1 MARGITQ
8 SDVDRAADTL
18 LAQGERPTVERIRQF
33 LGTGSPNTVTRLLDL
48 WWKALGGRLATSAAK
63 VALPDAPPAVVTLA
77 SQLWEQALAAAQE
90 HAEAGLEGER
100 SALAAAGLEADA
112 RVAAAHQ
119 VAEASEARAAEAAAA
134 LLTAHQRLEDRQR
147 LVDQQAAQILDLTA
161 QRDHALLRTEQL
173 EADGAAV
180 RNRLEGLQQEAE
192 TTRVAHAAH
201 VRAVE
206 DRAHAEVDRARQEA
220 RDHEKALHAAEK
232 GRTARIRELEA
243 ELAQSRTI
251 AIDTN
256 RALASE
262 QARRET
268 LEQQL
273 AEVHR
278 RLDAA
283 LQAAPRAARLSAPR
297 RPAVT
302 PRRPR
307 PR

>member
-119 VAEASEARAAEAAAA
+119 AAEASEARAAEAAAA
-134 LLTAHQRLEDRQR
+134 LLTANLFFVSITVQFYSSANLI
-147 LVDQQAAQILDLTA
+147 V
-161 QRDHALLRTEQL
+161 
-173 EADGAAV
+173 
-180 RNRLEGLQQEAE
+180 
-192 TTRVAHAAH
+192 
-201 VRAVE
+201 
-206 DRAHAEVDRARQEA
+206 
-220 RDHEKALHAAEK
+220 
-232 GRTARIRELEA
+232 
-243 ELAQSRTI
+243 I
-251 AIDTN
+251 AIITGM
-256 RALASE
+256 
-262 QARRET
+262 T
-268 LEQQL
+268 LYL
-273 AEVHR
+273 GAFRISRH
-278 RLDAA
+278 
-283 LQAAPRAARLSAPR
+283 SF
-297 RPAVT
+297 
-302 PRRPR
+302 
-307 PR
+307 